1 MSGETSVL
9 KRVGAVLNG
18 FSDRRPQLTLADLAT
33 LLEASEAT
41 AYRYAAELCDIGL
54 LARRAGHF
62 LPGPKIIELDYLI
75 QSYDPV
81 LRAGTSAMAAIAER
95 TGCHVLLCAVYGQGL
110 VNVHHAV
117 GRQPLALTFLRG
129 RTMPL
134 FRGSQARVALAFTP
148 TRKLRRL
155 WATHR
160 DDPDLARLGADWL
173 ALRRTLQAV
182 RKAGHYISRG
192 ELDPGITGIAA
203 PLLGEDAT
211 LLGCLVLAYAADQP
225 PTGDEAALAATVM
238 AEARAI
244 SDRLGLQR
252 AGPPQADG

>member
-1 MSGETSVL
+1 
-9 KRVGAVLNG
+9 
-18 FSDRRPQLTLADLAT
+18 
-33 LLEASEAT
+33 
-41 AYRYAAELCDIGL
+41 
-54 LARRAGHF
+54 
-62 LPGPKIIELDYLI
+62 
-75 QSYDPV
+75 
-81 LRAGTSAMAAIAER
+81 
-95 TGCHVLLCAVYGQGL
+95 
-110 VNVHHAV
+110 
-117 GRQPLALTFLRG
+117 
-129 RTMPL
+129 
-134 FRGSQARVALAFTP
+134 
-148 TRKLRRL
+148 
-155 WATHR
+155 
-160 DDPDLARLGADWL
+160 
-173 ALRRTLQAV
+173 V